1 MDPAVIATEL
11 LDVLDRNAL
20 VAPIT
25 TRDPEFDLAAA
36 YQVGAE
42 LLRRR
47 QARGERAIG
56 RKIGFTNR
64 TIWPIYNVWAP
75 IWGHVYDTTVTDATS
90 LDLAGLLQPRIEPEI
105 QLHFARTPPITQDES
120 AILACVDWIACGFE
134 IVQCPFPDW
143 TFTAADS
150 VAAYALHGRLVVGR
164 RVQVA
169 DLEDVVAKLRRFTLT
184 LSRDDQ
190 VQATGKGSD
199 VLDSPL
205 LAVAHLLEVAPIQS
219 GEIVTTGTLTN
230 AFPVEAGQTWSSTL
244 DGLEVP
250 GTTVT
255 FSRSEYPRSPG
266 RGPSRAVEELKHGQI
281 RPRERVDDERGG
293 GQQQ

>member
-1 MDPAVIATEL
+1 MCALDAADRILEAYASERLIRPLSEADPS
-11 LDVLDRNAL
+11 LDLD
-20 VAPIT
+20 
-25 TRDPEFDLAAA
+25 AA
-36 YQVGAE
+36 YAIARAVHD
-42 LLRRR
+42 RRV
-47 QARGERAIG
+47 ARGEHPVG

-190 VQATGKGSD
+190 VQATGNGSD

-205 LAVAHLLEVAPIQS
+205 LAVAHLLEVAPIQA

-230 AFPVEAGQTWSSTL
+230 AFPVEAGQTWSSTV